1 MAEYTYAYSEGPKG
15 LQAIDK
21 AFVVTTE
28 VDFADVTTDDE
39 DAWHLFD
46 LPPNC
51 IIRAAIFS
59 GTTVAG
65 AALFRLGDAPDEAN
79 IMANEDLDNGNL
91 PLFETEHDG
100 LVKYISD
107 EEEEVWLTLKTLV
120 DCTGK
125 LRVSLFCIQG

>member
-65 AALFRLGDAPDEAN
+65 AAEFRLGDAPDENN
-79 IMANEDLDNGNL
+79 IMADEDLNSALL
-91 PLFETEHDG
+91 PLFETEHDD

-107 EEEEVWLTLKTLV
+107 EEEEVWLTLITAV
-120 DCTGK
+120 NCTGK